1 MQAGSPSGQPPQ
13 AISAERWLQRLAELS
28 RRQGLAIGTLLG
40 AARHDLDLLLASAA
54 LHLPIDCGLD
64 EREASER
71 LRNFLATT
79 GAMLDTDHA
88 ELRRWLVD
96 LGFVERSDRGAD
108 YRRGTLPSWLRDAAE
123 QLQAQQLAE
132 AVERAR
138 AAHEGERQA
147 RKRAWLA
154 RAAAAIEVK
163 EDAAATDGA
172 EPPAAAD
179 PDAMFMAMA
188 LDQAHN
194 GWAMG
199 EVPVGAV
206 IVRDGQVLA
215 TGFNQPIANHDP
227 TAHAEVQ
234 AMRAAAALLGNY
246 RLAGCTLY
254 VTLEPCAMCAGAI
267 QHARISRLVFG
278 ARDPKTGA
286 CGSVVDLFA
295 EARLNHHTVV
305 NAGVLGDRCGRLLSD
320 FFAERRALRRAGA
333 LPADAEAG
341 DGDEA

>member
-1 MQAGSPSGQPPQ
+1 MTV
-13 AISAERWLQRLAELS
+13 ELWLRRLSELS
-28 RRQGLAIGTLLG
+28 RRQGLAIGSLLG
-40 AARHDLDLLLASAA
+40 AARDDLDLLLASAT
-54 LHLPIDCGLD
+54 LHLPAEEGLG

-71 LRNFLATT
+71 LRDFLATT

-108 YRRGTLPSWLRDAAE
+108 YRRGVLPP
-123 QLQAQQLAE
+123 QLQAAAAQLDAARLVD
-132 AVERAR
+132 AVVRAR
-138 AAHEGERQA
+138 AAHENERQA
-147 RKRAWLA
+147 RKQAWLA
-154 RAAAAIEVK
+154 RAAAAIEVT
-163 EDAAATDGA
+163 EQVAAAQA
-172 EPPAAAD
+172 VAPPEAAD
-179 PDAMFMAMA
+179 ADAMFMAMA

-194 GWAMG
+194 GWAMS

-227 TAHAEVQ
+227 TAHAEIQ

-267 QHARISRLVFG
+267 QHARIARLVYG

-305 NAGVLGDRCGRLLSD
+305 NGGVLADRCGRLLSD
-320 FFAERRALRRAGA
+320 FFAERRALRRAGV
-333 LPADAEAG
+333 LPSEPEAG
-341 DGDEA
+341 DADEA